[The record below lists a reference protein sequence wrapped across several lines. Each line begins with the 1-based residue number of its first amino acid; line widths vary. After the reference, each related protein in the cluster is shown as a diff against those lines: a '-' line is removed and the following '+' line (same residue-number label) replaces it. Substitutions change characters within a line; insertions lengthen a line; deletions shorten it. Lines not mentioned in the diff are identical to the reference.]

1 MRRFICYF
9 FIMMVSF
16 GCQRGEKSAVDGP
29 TVALIMKTLNNP
41 FFIEMQKGAEEAA
54 ERLSVNLIVQAAER
68 EVDVEKQMQ
77 IIENLIQ
84 RKVDAICVSPSGSKE
99 IVPAIVKAN
108 KANIPV
114 IIVDTRVDAEALQ
127 EAGARI
133 AAFIGSDN
141 VEGGRIAG
149 EYIVKK
155 LGGQGKVA
163 VLEGIPGHETGD
175 ARLKGFHQAVD
186 PESGIEI
193 VVSQTANWERDQGFN
208 VFQNILQ
215 SNPEVQALF
224 ACNDM
229 MALGAIEAIAA
240 ARKSGEIIVV
250 GFDAVEDAR
259 ESIQKGEME
268 GSIAQYPSAMGKLA
282 VETAVDIINGQTV
295 SEFISTKIELIT
307 KEKLTMN
314 E

>member
-1 MRRFICYF
+1 
-9 FIMMVSF
+9 
-16 GCQRGEKSAVDGP
+16 
-29 TVALIMKTLNNP
+29 
-41 FFIEMQKGAEEAA
+41 
-54 ERLSVNLIVQAAER
+54 
-68 EVDVEKQMQ
+68 
-77 IIENLIQ
+77 
-84 RKVDAICVSPSGSKE
+84 
-99 IVPAIVKAN
+99 
-108 KANIPV
+108 
-114 IIVDTRVDAEALQ
+114 
-127 EAGARI
+127 
-133 AAFIGSDN
+133 
-141 VEGGRIAG
+141 GGRIAG

-186 PESGIEI
+186 HESGIEI

-240 ARKSGEIIVV
+240 ARKTGEIIVV

-282 VETAVDIINGQTV
+282 VETAVDIINSQTV

-314 E
+314 K

>member
-1 MRRFICYF
+1 MRRCICIF
-9 FIMMVSF
+9 FVMLVTF

-41 FFIEMQKGAEEAA
+41 FFIDMQKGAEEAA

-84 RKVDAICVSPSGSKE
+84 RKVDVICVSPSGSKE

-114 IIVDTRVDAEALQ
+114 LIVDTRVDAETLQ

-155 LGGQGKVA
+155 LEGQGKVA

-186 PESGIEI
+186 HESGIEI